1 MQKRIGFGQKIGLT
15 LVRGAKAMK
24 RIAGIED
31 KAHALEMAGEF
42 KAEIIGADGTVKA
55 VHRFKNGVTNVGLV
69 KILNVMFDA
78 DTQITAWYLGLISSV
93 SYTGLAATDTMASH
107 GGWTEA
113 GPTNAPNYDE
123 STRPQWNPAA
133 ATTSTIY
140 SVNSTTV
147 DFTINATGTVKGIF
161 LASDST
167 KDGTGGTLWATGLFP
182 GGDQAVVATDVLKIT
197 YTVNAAAA

>member
-15 LVRGAKAMK
+15 LVRGAKAIK
-24 RIAGIED
+24 RLANGDSVVEP
-31 KAHALEMAGEF
+31 AAMQFAGEF
-42 KAEIIGADGTVKA
+42 KAELIGADGTVKA
-55 VHRFKNGVTNVGLV
+55 VHKFKNGVTNEGLNA
-69 KILNVMFDA
+69 ILNIMFDA
-78 DTQITAWYLGLISSV
+78 STQLTTWYLGLISSV
-93 SYTGLAATDTMASH
+93 SYSALAAGDTMASH
-107 GGWTEA
+107 SGWTEA

-133 ATTSTIY
+133 STAQS

-147 DFTINATGTVKGIF
+147 DFTINETGTVKGIF
-161 LASDST
+161 LTSNST
-167 KDGTGGTLWATGLFP
+167 KDGTTGTLWATGLFP